1 MSPALLGARTVSGS
15 SAELRSRA
23 GSFTTRKV
31 LRLLAPWSLAP
42 FVTVLELREAAW
54 PTGWNGDRTGLI
66 TISGLEPGFGVLAP
80 TGEAGPASVEEHL
93 AQVLERKPTE
103 WLSEMVNN
111 PACQASIVS
120 QLHGPSLHYV
130 GDADTCR
137 LALLQAAA
145 WLESETVDGVVV
157 VAFDDGDRP
166 ADTGTDTDVAAADTT
181 ESPLRQSAGVALGR
195 GDIAAMDDVDR
206 LTGGRGTPG
215 TAIEAMTA
223 LVTALE
229 PTAPRQTD

>member
-23 GSFTTRKV
+23 SSFTTRKV

-42 FVTVLELREAAW
+42 FVTVMELKAAW

-66 TISGLEPGFGVLAP
+66 TISGLEPGFGVLVPARD
-80 TGEAGPASVEEHL
+80 AGPATVEEHL

-137 LALLQAAA
+137 LALLEAAA

-157 VAFDDGDRP
+157 VAFDDGDHP
-166 ADTGTDTDVAAADTT
+166 TDTATDAATADAT
-181 ESPLRQSAGVALGR
+181 EPPLRQSAGVALGR
-195 GDIAAMDDVDR
+195 GDLAAMNDIDR
-206 LTGGRGTPG
+206 LTGGRGAPG

-223 LVTALE
+223 LISALE
-229 PTAPRQTD
+229 ATSPRQTD